1 MLWLLKSRQ
10 RKAVFAVMKEAK
22 RRGVSIDELNNVL
35 TPEEFAAL
43 LPPEKP
49 KFKGKIPDVTR
60 WGLPPDSEVSAE
72 EYWTDGEIL
81 AARES
86 IARGDWQG
94 AAALLAST
102 WGNWDRR
109 NMVTG
114 VLGEAAAKDDEWL
127 RAWRKARPGDA
138 GAALVNAESLVHVAW
153 EVRSGLQAK
162 HVTDEQF
169 AAFFR
174 VLERAEEAV
183 REAAALAP
191 EDPTP
196 WATALAVGM
205 GRQYDNDRYLEVWA
219 EVVARDPLHHG
230 AHSRALQYWCPKWSG
245 SAELMW
251 EFAETAAAKSAALAP
266 LLLVAAHESELQDVP
281 AWRDPRVAGALD
293 GIVAWLNGEG
303 RDHPATRGDR
313 SYAAK
318 ALVENGRFDEAV
330 EQFRF
335 MGTRADGGMWS
346 YSWDPRGDFLA
357 TRYAACAGA
366 TRV

>member
-1 MLWLLKSRQ
+1 MLWLLKSRE
-10 RKAVFAVMKEAK
+10 RKAVFALMKEAK
-22 RRGVSIDELNNVL
+22 RRGISVDELTDTM
-35 TPEEFAAL
+35 TPEELVAL

-60 WGLPPDSEVSAE
+60 WGLPPDHEVSTE
-72 EYWTDGEIL
+72 EYWTDEEIL
-81 AARES
+81 AVQAS
-86 IARGDWQG
+86 TARGDWEG

-109 NMVTG
+109 NLVNG
-114 VLGEAAAKDDEWL
+114 ALGEAAAQDDAWL
-127 RAWRKARPGDA
+127 RTWRKARPGDP

-162 HVTDEQF
+162 HVTEEQF

-174 VLERAEEAV
+174 VLEQAEEAV

-196 WATALAVGM
+196 WVTALAIAM
-205 GRQYDNDRYLEVWA
+205 GRQYENDQYLEVWA
-219 EVVARDPLHHG
+219 ELVARDPQHRG
-230 AHSRALQYWCPKWSG
+230 AHSRALQYWCPKWFG
-245 SAELMW
+245 SDELMW
-251 EFAETAAAKSAALAP
+251 EFAETAAAKSPKLAP
-266 LLLVAAHESELQDVP
+266 LLLIAAHESEFRDVP

-293 GIVAWLNGEG
+293 GIVAWLDGEG
-303 RDHPATRGDR
+303 RDHPSTRSDR
-313 SYAAK
+313 AYAAK

-335 MGTRADGGMWS
+335 LGTRADSGMWA
-346 YSWDPRGDFLA
+346 YSRDARGEFLA
-357 TRYAACAGA
+357 TRYAACFGA
-366 TRV
+366 TKP

>member
-1 MLWLLKSRQ
+1 MLWLLKSRE
-10 RKAVFAVMKEAK
+10 RKAVFAMMKEAK
-22 RRGVSIDELNNVL
+22 RRGVEIDELKNVL

-43 LPPEKP
+43 LPQEKP
-49 KFKGKIPDVTR
+49 KFKGRIPDVTR
-60 WGLPPDSEVSAE
+60 WGLPADGEVSTK
-72 EYWTDGEIL
+72 EYWTDEEVL
-81 AARES
+81 AVQES
-86 IARGDWQG
+86 TARGEWEG

-109 NMVTG
+109 NLVNG
-114 VLGEAAAKDDEWL
+114 ALGEAAAQDDEWL
-127 RAWRKARPGDA
+127 RAWRKARPGDP

-162 HVTDEQF
+162 HVTEEQF

-174 VLERAEEAV
+174 VLEQAEEAV
-183 REAAALAP
+183 REASALAP

-196 WATALAVGM
+196 WVTALAIAM
-205 GRQYDNDRYLEVWA
+205 GRQYENDQYLEIWA
-219 EVVARDPLHHG
+219 ELAERDPQHRG
-230 AHSRALQYWCPKWSG
+230 AHTRALQYWCAKWFG
-245 SAELMW
+245 SNERMW
-251 EFAETAAAKSAALAP
+251 EFAETAAAKSPKLAP
-266 LLLVAAHESELQDVP
+266 LLLIAAHESEFQDTP

-313 SYAAK
+313 AYAAK

-335 MGTRADGGMWS
+335 LGTRADSGVWT
-346 YSWDPRGDFLA
+346 YSGDARGEFLA

-366 TRV
+366 TKP

>member
-1 MLWLLKSRQ
+1 MLWLLKSRE

-22 RRGVSIDELNNVL
+22 RRGVGIDELDNVL

-72 EYWTDGEIL
+72 EHRTDEDII
-81 AARES
+81 AVQES
-86 IARGDWQG
+86 TARGEWED

-109 NMVTG
+109 SSVNG
-114 VLGEAAAKDDEWL
+114 ALGEFAAKDDEWL
-127 RAWRKARPGDA
+127 RAWRKARPGDP
-138 GAALVNAESLVHVAW
+138 GAALVDADSLVHVAW
-153 EVRSGLQAK
+153 EVLCWLQAE
-162 HVTDEQF
+162 HVTEEQF

-174 VLERAEEAV
+174 ILQQAEEAV
-183 REAAALAP
+183 HEAAALAP

-196 WATALAVGM
+196 WSTALAVAM
-205 GRQYDNDRYLEVWA
+205 GRQYENDRYREVWA
-219 EVVARDPLHHG
+219 ELVARDPRHRG

-251 EFAETAAAKSAALAP
+251 EFAGTAAAKSPKLAP

-281 AWRDPRVAGALD
+281 AWRDPRVSGALD
-293 GIVAWLNGEG
+293 GIVAWLDGEG
-303 RDHPATRGDR
+303 RDHPATPGDR
-313 SYAAK
+313 TYAAK

-330 EQFRF
+330 EQFRHL
-335 MGTRADGGMWS
+335 GTRAGGGIWA
-346 YSWDPRGDFLA
+346 YSWDARSEFLA

-366 TRV
+366 TKP